1 MTYEITTYSK
11 FGIKTYDM
19 KGESDDLV
27 LSFFR
32 GRIDHR
38 RYKERITIYNKDT
51 NHVEWLQ
58 NF

>member
-1 MTYEITTYSK
+1 M
-11 FGIKTYDM
+11 D
-19 KGESDDLV
+19 GESDDLM

-38 RYKERITIYNKDT
+38 RYRERITIYNYET
-51 NHVEWLQ
+51 NKVHYLQ